1 MRRFLLAF
9 LLLTTTL
16 ASAVERQPNADYR
29 ARRQA
34 LAARTNGGAVVLFAA
49 TENAGPNALYGFR
62 QDDNFYY
69 LTGWAEPGGALLIA
83 PAVEA
88 KGSIPA
94 RPYTEVF
101 FLPQRNATQERW
113 TGPKLGP
120 GDANASEITGFDR
133 VLPLDAMRDELAR
146 ILPQP
151 RAAIYTDVREA
162 GEAAA
167 PSAIGIEWLRR
178 ANAFPNYV
186 SFSDVKPLVHILRFT
201 KDKGEAALIRK
212 ATDASIAAHEAVH
225 KAMRPGVTEQQ
236 ISALMQ
242 YEFGRHGCERPAYA
256 PIVGSGFNGTVLHY
270 SQNSATLADGDLV
283 VMDVGGE
290 YSMYATD
297 ITRTLPAN
305 GKFTARQRE
314 IYNIVLGALETAEK
328 AFVAGKTTLS
338 RSGEYSLQKVAY
350 DYINSHGKDM
360 HGQPLGKYF
369 IHGLSHS
376 VGLNVHDP
384 GYVTDSAVG
393 KGAVFTIEPGIYI
406 PEEKLGVRIED
417 MFYVDENGKL
427 INLTAGLART
437 VEDIERAMAK

>member
-1 MRRFLLAF
+1 MRRI
-9 LLLTTTL
+9 LLLLLLLSATL
-16 ASAVERQPNADYR
+16 AAALERQPNADYR

-49 TENAGPNALYGFR
+49 TEAEGPNALYGFR

-88 KGSIPA
+88 KGSSPA

-101 FLPQRNATQERW
+101 FLPQRNPSQERW

-120 GDANASEITGFDR
+120 GDPKAPEITGFDR
-133 VLPLDAMRDELAR
+133 VSPLDAMRDELAR

-151 RAAIYTDVREA
+151 RAAVYTDIRQA
-162 GEAAA
+162 GDTS
-167 PSAIGIEWLRR
+167 PSAVGIEWLRR
-178 ANAFPNYV
+178 ANAFPNYI
-186 SFSDVKPLVHILRFT
+186 SFYDVKPLVHGLRLI
-201 KDKGEAALIRK
+201 KDQGEVALIRK
-212 ATDASIAAHEAVH
+212 ATDASIAAHQAVH

-242 YEFGRHGCERPAYA
+242 YEFGRRGCERPAYA

-270 SQNSATLADGDLV
+270 SQNSATIGDGDLI

-305 GKFTARQRE
+305 GKFNARQRE
-314 IYNIVLGALETAEK
+314 IYNIVLGAVEAAEK

-338 RSGEYSLQKVAY
+338 RSGENSLQKVAY
-350 DYINSHGKDM
+350 DYINSHGKDL
-360 HGQPLGKYF
+360 HGQPLGQYF

-384 GYVTDSAVG
+384 GYVTDTPVA
-393 KGAVFTIEPGIYI
+393 KGAVFTIEPGIYL

-417 MFYVDENGKL
+417 MFYVDESGKL
-427 INLTAGLART
+427 IRLTAGLART
-437 VEDIERAMAK
+437 AEEIERAMT

>member
-1 MRRFLLAF
+1 MRRI
-9 LLLTTTL
+9 LLLLLLLSATL
-16 ASAVERQPNADYR
+16 AAALERQPNADYR

-49 TENAGPNALYGFR
+49 TEAEGPNALYGFR

-88 KGSIPA
+88 KGSSPA

-101 FLPQRNATQERW
+101 FLPQRNPSQERW

-120 GDANASEITGFDR
+120 GDPKAPEITGFDR
-133 VLPLDAMRDELAR
+133 VSPLDAMRDELAR

-151 RAAIYTDVREA
+151 RAAVYTDIRQA
-162 GEAAA
+162 GDTS
-167 PSAIGIEWLRR
+167 PSAVGIEWLRR
-178 ANAFPNYV
+178 ANAFPNYI
-186 SFSDVKPLVHILRFT
+186 SFYDVKPLVHGLRLI
-201 KDKGEAALIRK
+201 KDQGEVALIRK
-212 ATDASIAAHEAVH
+212 ATDASIAAHQAVH

-242 YEFGRHGCERPAYA
+242 YEFGRRGCERPAYA

-270 SQNSATLADGDLV
+270 SQNSATIGDGDLI

-305 GKFTARQRE
+305 GKFSARQRE
-314 IYNIVLGALETAEK
+314 
-328 AFVAGKTTLS
+328 
-338 RSGEYSLQKVAY
+338 
-350 DYINSHGKDM
+350 
-360 HGQPLGKYF
+360 
-369 IHGLSHS
+369 
-376 VGLNVHDP
+376 
-384 GYVTDSAVG
+384 
-393 KGAVFTIEPGIYI
+393 
-406 PEEKLGVRIED
+406 
-417 MFYVDENGKL
+417 
-427 INLTAGLART
+427 
-437 VEDIERAMAK
+437 

>member
-1 MRRFLLAF
+1 MRRIFLVL
-9 LLLTTTL
+9 LLLTATL
-16 ASAVERQPNADYR
+16 CSAIERQSNADYR

-49 TENAGPNALYGFR
+49 TEAEGPNALYGFR

-88 KGSIPA
+88 KGSSPA

-120 GDANASEITGFDR
+120 GDAKAPEITGFDR
-133 VLPLDAMRDELAR
+133 VLPVDAMRDELAR

-151 RAAIYTDVREA
+151 RAAVYTDVREA
-162 GEAAA
+162 GEAAS
-167 PSAIGIEWLRR
+167 PSAVGVEWLRR

-186 SFSDVKPLVHILRFT
+186 SFSDVKPLAHGLRFT

-212 ATDASIAAHEAVH
+212 ATDASIAAHQAVH

-236 ISALMQ
+236 IAALMQ
-242 YEFGRHGCERPAYA
+242 YEFGRRGCERPAYA
-256 PIVGSGFNGTVLHY
+256 PIVGAGFNGTVLHY

-305 GKFTARQRE
+305 GKFAARERE
-314 IYNIVLGALETAEK
+314 IYNIVLGALEAAEK

-338 RSGEYSLQKVAY
+338 RSGDNSLQKVAY
-350 DYINSHGKDM
+350 DYINSHGKDL

-384 GYVTDSAVG
+384 GYVTDAPVG

-427 INLTAGLART
+427 VNLTAGLART